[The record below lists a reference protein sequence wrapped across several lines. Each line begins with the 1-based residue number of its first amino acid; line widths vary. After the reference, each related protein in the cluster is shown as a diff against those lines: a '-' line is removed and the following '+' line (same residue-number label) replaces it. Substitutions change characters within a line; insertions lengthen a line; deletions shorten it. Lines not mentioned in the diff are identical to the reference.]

1 MVNVGIG
8 LAVGALLL
16 FGGWVVTAGLATRS
30 VSAVNAVFLSYVASL
45 GIIGIYV
52 LLARRPITGTQ
63 TDLVFA
69 LLSGVFL
76 AIGTVSF
83 YGALTRGDMAI
94 VSAIAALYF
103 IVPVVVDVVYF
114 ETNLGATTLLGLGLA
129 VVAVVLITV

>member
-114 ETNLGATTLLGLGLA
+114 ETNLGATNLLGLGLA